1 MVTQPSTQELLLTA
15 MLLRIQVSELTMT
28 GQAQLMKYKHNH
40 LMFMW
45 QLATKSTLLG
55 TGRNKHT

>member
-1 MVTQPSTQELLLTA
+1 MVIEPSTQELLLTVII
-15 MLLRIQVSELTMT
+15 LRIRVGDITMT
-28 GQAQLMKYKHNH
+28 PQAQLMKDKYNH

-55 TGRNKHT
+55 TGRDKHT